1 MICTGELKEDEITE
15 YSRIIGEQAERVTR
29 IIRNLLD
36 YARRRPPDRS
46 LQDLE
51 QIVSRVIEMLSST
64 ARKAKVRLDLA
75 KTGQIPQI
83 AVDPM
88 QIQQVLTNLI
98 MNGIQ
103 AMPSGGRLVV
113 VLAVE
118 KTRRPDTEQRDKLYL
133 AIRVR
138 DEGEGIKKED
148 IKHLFEPF
156 FTTKEIG
163 KGTGLGLSIAFG
175 IVEEHGGWID
185 VESEPG
191 QGACFKIFLP
201 VEADQ

>member
-1 MICTGELKEDEITE
+1 M
-15 YSRIIGEQAERVTR
+15 
-29 IIRNLLD
+29 
-36 YARRRPPDRS
+36 
-46 LQDLE
+46 
-51 QIVSRVIEMLSST
+51 
-64 ARKAKVRLDLA
+64 A